1 MFFFKM
7 MKLGLIYSEV
17 ASESTEEKE
26 YFCIF
31 TSVLSNRPYFPLIS
45 QDTDNFQSLMIMQFI
60 LSTFYCE

>member
-26 YFCIF
+26 RFWIF
-31 TSVLSNRPYFPLIS
+31 TSVLSNRPYFPLIN
-45 QDTDNFQSLMIMQFI
+45 QDTDNFQSLTIMQSVF
-60 LSTFYCE
+60 